1 MDQASTTN
9 DQRSIPL
16 RSADGAES
24 TLILVVP
31 QQPHM
36 GVLLL
41 PAMGVPARNYLVF
54 AEQLAASGFAVA
66 VHEWRGFGSSN
77 QRASRDCD
85 WNYHH
90 LLQLDL
96 PESLRQ
102 VRQVWPD
109 LRWAVAGHSLGGQLG
124 SLSLGLDMAVD
135 GLVLLA
141 SGAPAWRS
149 FPLSQRWLL
158 RGLFAVAPL
167 IARLR
172 GFFPGRRLGFGG
184 NEARGVIADWA
195 RSGRSGKFVP
205 AQVAA
210 DLEHGMQI
218 SQRPILAI
226 RYAEDAFAPAGS
238 LEWLLGK
245 FPRAQI
251 ERALLGTA
259 ELGTRADH
267 FAWMRA
273 PQTTVTIIHAWAAR
287 QFIHA
292 DADASVH
299 NPISGRRRGDPDEL
313 V

>member
-1 MDQASTTN
+1 MDQASTTI
-9 DQRSIPL
+9 DQRNLLL
-16 RSADGAES
+16 RSTDGAES
-24 TLILVVP
+24 ELILIAP
-31 QQPHM
+31 GQPRM

-41 PAMGVPARNYLVF
+41 PAMGVPARNYRQF
-54 AEQLAASGFAVA
+54 AEQLAAAGFAVA

-77 QRASRDCD
+77 QRAGRHCD

-102 VRQVWPD
+102 ARQAWPD
-109 LRWAVAGHSLGGQLG
+109 VRWLLAGHSLGGQLG

-149 FPLSQRWLL
+149 FPARQRWPLRLL
-158 RGLFAVAPL
+158 FVAAPV

-172 GFFPGRRLGFGG
+172 GFFPGRQLGFGG
-184 NEARGVIADWA
+184 NEARGVISDWA
-195 RSGRSGKFVP
+195 RSGRSGNFVP
-205 AQVAA
+205 AQVVV
-210 DLEHGMQI
+210 DLELGMRR
-218 SQRPILAI
+218 SMRPILAI

-245 FPRAQI
+245 FPHAPI
-251 ERALLGTA
+251 NHALLGAA

-273 PQTTVTIIHAWAAR
+273 PQSTVHTLQTWAAAR
-287 QFIHA
+287 FLHA
-292 DADASVH
+292 EAGFSVH
-299 NPISGRRRGDPDEL
+299 NPNPEGGTR
-313 V
+313 